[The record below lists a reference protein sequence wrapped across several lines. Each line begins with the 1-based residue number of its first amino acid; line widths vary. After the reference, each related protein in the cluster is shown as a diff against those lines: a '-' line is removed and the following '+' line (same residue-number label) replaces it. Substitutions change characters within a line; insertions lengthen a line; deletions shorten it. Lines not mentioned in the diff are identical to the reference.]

1 MMMLTNTKIFKIL
14 LLLLLLQIP
23 LVYAE
28 QKPLTQL
35 KNFLATTKTLTA
47 NFKQVVYDENGKEKQ
62 TSYGVFNLS
71 RPGKFRWNYQKPFLQ
86 EIVSNSGKVWFYDAD
101 LEQVTIKKLD
111 KSMGSTPALLLTG
124 DVEIEKE
131 FTLQKQGAEDELQW
145 IKLLPKNPESNFKYV
160 LIGLN
165 DGVLGGMELSDN
177 FGQLTR
183 IYFSEVVLNP
193 QLKGDEFVFNIPKGV
208 DVLEDK
214 ESEKKSAKAK
224 VVEEN
229 SPKLTVQETPKAT
242 EPDSPKVTE
251 PEKEPSKEVVEVQPA
266 DEMGDDAVVNTVTPR
281 HKNRVKRAES
291 HKETVSE
298 KHKNSADQSKD
309 KSSDKSKDKNKDKD
323 KEKHK
328 SKDKNKDK
336 SDDKSKDKHKS
347 KDKDK
352 SDDKPKEKHKSKDK
366 PKDDKKAKSKSK
378 SKDKHK

>member
-1 MMMLTNTKIFKIL
+1 MMFTNTKFLKIAFIF
-14 LLLLLLQIP
+14 LLLQMS
-23 LVYAE
+23 LAHAAD
-28 QKPLTQL
+28 QKPVAQL
-35 KNFLATTKTLTA
+35 KSFLATTKTLTA
-47 NFKQVVYDENGKEKQ
+47 NFKQVVYDETGKVKQ

-131 FTLQKQGAEDELQW
+131 FTMEKQGVEDEMQW
-145 IKLLPKNPESNFKYV
+145 IKLLPKNAESSFKYV

-165 DGVLGGMELSDN
+165 EGVLGGMELSDN

-193 QLKGDEFVFNIPKGV
+193 QLKTEEFVFNIPKGV

-214 ESEKKSAKAK
+214 EPEKQQAKQKEAEQAKSK
-224 VVEEN
+224 EIE
-229 SPKLTVQETPKAT
+229 Q
-242 EPDSPKVTE
+242 DSPKETDAA
-251 PEKEPSKEVVEVQPA
+251 KEQNKEVVEVQP
-266 DEMGDDAVVNTVTPR
+266 DEEMDNSAVVNTTTPR
-281 HKNRVKRAES
+281 HKTKVKSSDS
-291 HKETVSE
+291 HKQTVSE
-298 KHKNSADQSKD
+298 KTKD
-309 KSSDKSKDKNKDKD
+309 KSDKSKDKSGDKSKDKSKD
-323 KEKHK
+323 NDKHK
-328 SKDKNKDK
+328 SKNKDK
-336 SDDKSKDKHKS
+336 NEDKTKDKHKS

-352 SDDKPKEKHKSKDK
+352 NDDKAKDKHKSKDK
-366 PKDDKKAKSKSK
+366 GKDDKKDKSKTK